1 MGGSRRTIG
10 LSIAVAV
17 AMSMVA
23 LCGCASAPASA
34 SRAAAQSAITQSG
47 VAQTTALSP
56 GIGRPGTSA
65 TPQGQALAP
74 GGTAGFPAAS
84 TSDPQA
90 MHDIIAEI
98 QELGTLD
105 PAARDELLYNLKQ
118 TDPSLWPLVAQQVQA
133 SLAWRRQAA
142 QREIGGPVADGSR
155 EAQPL
160 GPTPPP
166 SQTAAYAPSR
176 PTVSQEPSP
185 GSQPPSPGS
194 FQRAPAF
201 PAYAGR
207 SPQTGDAVP
216 RSPEATQRNSQPSQ
230 DTPRPSES
238 PAQPSPADHQAAR
251 APEHRDAPA
260 SQEPESPRDCRSHLR
275 EAIQSLESDVARAPQ
290 SDRELA
296 EHARLRMLYLLDGQR
311 DEALRP
317 IPSIAPA
324 MQEFWSEQ
332 FYGLATLMECE
343 LISESSRRKAEAKQ
357 HLDAAAGKLG
367 ESCPLAVRNLAFV
380 TDIQSYGTYKPFD
393 KYEFVPGQTV
403 LLYAEVENFKSA
415 ETAKGFHTA
424 TRSSY
429 QLFDS
434 SGKRVAEHEFS
445 PSEEYCRQPR
455 RDFFIGY
462 EFCLPRQIY
471 PGKHVLQLTVAD
483 LNSQKI
489 GQSLIEFTIKST
501 DD

>member
-1 MGGSRRTIG
+1 MLTG
-10 LSIAVAV
+10 LVVLS
-17 AMSMVA
+17 
-23 LCGCASAPASA
+23 GCASAPVSA
-34 SRAAAQSAITQSG
+34 SRAAAQSAIAQSG
-47 VAQTTALSP
+47 AAQTTALSTR
-56 GIGRPGTSA
+56 IDQPGTSA
-65 TPQGQALAP
+65 NTQGQALAP
-74 GGTAGFPAAS
+74 GGTSGLPTAS

-90 MHDIIAEI
+90 MHQIIAEI

-118 TDPSLWPLVAQQVQA
+118 TDPSLWPMVAQQVRA

-142 QREIGGPVADGSR
+142 QQEIGGPPAEPSPH
-155 EAQPL
+155 AHLP

-166 SQTAAYAPSR
+166 SQTAAYPPSR

-194 FQRAPAF
+194 FQLAPAL
-201 PAYAGR
+201 PAYARR
-207 SPQTGDAVP
+207 SPPTGDAVLP
-216 RSPEATQRNSQPSQ
+216 PAEATQRNLHPSQ
-230 DTPRPSES
+230 DTPHPSAS
-238 PAQPSPADHQAAR
+238 SALPSPADQPAAQALAR
-251 APEHRDAPA
+251 RDPPT
-260 SQEPESPRDCRSHLR
+260 SHEPGSSHDGRSRLR
-275 EAIQSLESDVARAPQ
+275 EAIRSLESDVAGAPE
-290 SDRELA
+290 SDREFA

-317 IPSIAPA
+317 IPSMAPA

-332 FYGLATLMECE
+332 LYGLATLMECE

-357 HLDAAAGKLG
+357 HLDAAAAKLG
-367 ESCPLAVRNLAFV
+367 ESCSLVVRNLAFV
-380 TDIQSYGTYKPFD
+380 TDIQSFGTYKPFD

-429 QLFDS
+429 QIFDS
-434 SGKRVAEHEFS
+434 SGKRIAEHEFS
-445 PSEEYCRQPR
+445 PSEECCRQPR

-462 EFCLPRQIY
+462 EFSLPQRIY

-489 GQSLIEFTIKST
+489 GQSLIEFTIEST